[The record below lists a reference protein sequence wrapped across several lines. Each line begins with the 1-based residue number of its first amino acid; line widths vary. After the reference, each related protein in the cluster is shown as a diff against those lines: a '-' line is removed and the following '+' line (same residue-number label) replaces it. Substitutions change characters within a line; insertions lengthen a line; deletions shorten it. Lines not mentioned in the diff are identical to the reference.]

1 MKNYFCIALMFFAT
15 NILLAQNKRTIGKGD
30 AAINFEART
39 TAGGA
44 LQLRDFEGKYVLL
57 DFTHI
62 ACGPC
67 WQSYPHLSE
76 MQDKYKEALEVVTFH
91 IDDYRERWIQ
101 MAASRNIDVNWL
113 TLWEIDNK
121 EEKMKGH
128 QINGFPYYFL
138 IDKEGVIVE
147 KIFGYN
153 KSKINKILKKHLE

>member
-1 MKNYFCIALMFFAT
+1 MKNYFCIVLILSAT
-15 NILLAQNKRTIGKGD
+15 NILLAQNRSTIGKGD
-30 AAINFEART
+30 VAINFEART
-39 TAGGA
+39 TEGED
-44 LQLRDFEGKYVLL
+44 LQLSDFEGKYVLL

-76 MQDKYKEALEVVTFH
+76 IQNKYREDLEVVTFH

-101 MAASRNIDVNWL
+101 MAINRNIDVNWL
-113 TLWEIDNK
+113 TLWEIENK
-121 EEKMKGH
+121 EQKMKEY

-153 KSKINKILKKHLE
+153 KSKINKHLKKHLE